1 MLGPTYI
8 HESYDF
14 VRKGKKKLVLTTY
27 DDFSTIFATLDTY
40 RKDTFHLH
48 TQFFGGESG
57 GRLGW
62 NINENFLH

>member
-27 DDFSTIFATLDTY
+27 DDFSTIFELVTHTEKIPFTY
-40 RKDTFHLH
+40 IPNSLVVRAVA
-48 TQFFGGESG
+48 
-57 GRLGW
+57 GW
-62 NINENFLH
+62 DGI